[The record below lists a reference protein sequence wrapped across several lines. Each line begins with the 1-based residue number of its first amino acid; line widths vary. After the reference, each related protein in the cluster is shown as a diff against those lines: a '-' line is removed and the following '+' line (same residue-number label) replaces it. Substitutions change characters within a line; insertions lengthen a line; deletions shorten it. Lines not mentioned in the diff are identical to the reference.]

1 MAIFKLAIC
10 PLLNTVTILLSHLLR
25 DHWSDIRNFP
35 EMFRRNFVET
45 LHMNSSQCLDV
56 AAWKR
61 FWSVDEHGRTAAIFK
76 IANCPLL
83 NTVTIPLSP
92 SSETTGRI
100 FSSLSQRLIWWAYRI
115 GRPSSSTVHHRPH
128 SLNIFSSET
137 TGPVKVKFHMALLWD
152 GEIRLFADDCV
163 CYREIKDEEDTIKL
177 QRDIGRLGSWARTW
191 GMRFQPVKCNMIQLT
206 RKRIKKIHA
215 SYTLEGTDLENVE
228 NIKYLGV
235 TITSDLR
242 WNTHV
247 SNVCTKANR
256 TLGFLRRNLY
266 SCPQEV
272 KEAAYTGLVR
282 PVLDYGSSV
291 WDPPGVVLQEELES
305 VQKRAARFVTG
316 NYNYETGSMTGILGQ
331 LKWESLKK
339 RRKDNRLILLYK
351 GLKGKAS
358 IPTDDLIPKTRC
370 CRNQHSVAFQTP
382 IANTDVYKGSFFPQ
396 TIRDWECPPRFSD
409 LICWRCRG
417 LCC

>member
-1 MAIFKLAIC
+1 M
-10 PLLNTVTILLSHLLR
+10 
-25 DHWSDIRNFP
+25 
-35 EMFRRNFVET
+35 
-45 LHMNSSQCLDV
+45 
-56 AAWKR
+56 
-61 FWSVDEHGRTAAIFK
+61 
-76 IANCPLL
+76 
-83 NTVTIPLSP
+83 
-92 SSETTGRI
+92 
-100 FSSLSQRLIWWAYRI
+100 
-115 GRPSSSTVHHRPH
+115 
-128 SLNIFSSET
+128 
-137 TGPVKVKFHMALLWD
+137 
-152 GEIRLFADDCV
+152 
-163 CYREIKDEEDTIKL
+163 KL
-177 QRDIGRLGSWARTW
+177 QKDIDRLGSWARKW
-191 GMRFQPVKCNMIQLT
+191 GMRFQPVKCNMMQLT

-215 SYTLEGTDLENVE
+215 SYTLEGTNLENVE
-228 NIKYLGV
+228 SIKYLGV

-272 KEAAYTGLVR
+272 KEAAYKGLVH

-358 IPTDDLIPKTRC
+358 VPTDDLISKTRR
-370 CRNQHSVAFQTP
+370 CRNQHSMAFQTP

-396 TIRDWECPPRFSD
+396 TIRDWNALPDSLISSAEDAEDCVAVHFS
-409 LICWRCRG
+409 G
-417 LCC
+417 ES